1 MAGLF
6 RFATHCG
13 HSDFG
18 RCLVMNVKA
27 LFLCGLLAC
36 AVGCSDPE
44 QKDTAVSP
52 RSANSEDDITSY
64 IQQRV
69 SHLAY
74 AYPEARV
81 AGLRFSAGRTTVCGL
96 LLYPGEQPR
105 LFISTDLDPTDVEGR
120 AVAMPF
126 LTAKGD
132 WRRRSK
138 ARLRLEALHAEQC
151 ERLGLMPDG
160 FTVGAGYDR

>member
-1 MAGLF
+1 
-6 RFATHCG
+6 
-13 HSDFG
+13 
-18 RCLVMNVKA
+18 MNVKA
-27 LFLCGLLAC
+27 LLLAGLLAC
-36 AVGCSDPE
+36 AVGCSGPE
-44 QKDTAVSP
+44 RKDATASP
-52 RSANSEDDITSY
+52 RAANSEDDITAY

-81 AGLRFSAGRTTVCGL
+81 AGLRFSADRTTVCGL

-105 LFISTDLDPTDVEGR
+105 LFMSTDLDPTDVEGR

-126 LTAKGD
+126 LTKRGD

-138 ARLRLEALHAEQC
+138 AILRSEALHAERCQ
-151 ERLGLMPDG
+151 RLGLIPDG
-160 FTVGAGYDR
+160 FVVGAGYDR